1 MRYTLYNNGRFVINC
16 VANHS
21 VGGYWRCACLH
32 LFSILILKTLP
43 TRECSA
49 DYSLLDIP
57 GFCMRRVERKLIHL
71 LPAEAYKSY
80 DSFRK
85 FVISVKEEKYS
96 AFFNVDPNRLRRI
109 KSAVEIKKP
118 ESRSYYFKAP
128 ITLRGLVESIFDI
141 GYPKVLWD
149 QIVADLGVRMIDY
162 RDYPVL
168 AYQFTDGTHFDKTQK
183 SEFTQRFDRI
193 LLEKDTSY

>member
-1 MRYTLYNNGRFVINC
+1 M
-16 VANHS
+16 
-21 VGGYWRCACLH
+21 
-32 LFSILILKTLP
+32 
-43 TRECSA
+43 
-49 DYSLLDIP
+49 P

-80 DSFRK
+80 DSFQE

-96 AFFNVDPNRLRRI
+96 AFNVDPNRLRRI

-118 ESRSYYFKAP
+118 ECRSYYFKIP
-128 ITLRGLVESIFDI
+128 ITLSGLVESIFNI

-149 QIVADLGVRMIDY
+149 QIVSDLGVRMIDN